1 VRASAATDT
10 RNKQGDTL
18 QRSSAAKKLARP
30 RCPEKEEVP
39 PRPTMRKTATGGMSA
54 VGLPFYGI
62 WLKRKIE
69 KQYRGT
75 LSRDVMA

>member
-1 VRASAATDT
+1 
-10 RNKQGDTL
+10 
-18 QRSSAAKKLARP
+18 
-30 RCPEKEEVP
+30 
-39 PRPTMRKTATGGMSA
+39 MRKTATGGMSA

-75 LSRDVMA
+75 LSRDVDGLMLHRM